1 MIFITYQVI
10 VVVIVSIKSEA
21 SQFAY
26 LIFFMNSNYQT
37 LVLGLKKHLIAIF

>member
-26 LIFFMNSNYQT
+26 LLFYEFKLPDAGIRS
-37 LVLGLKKHLIAIF
+37 